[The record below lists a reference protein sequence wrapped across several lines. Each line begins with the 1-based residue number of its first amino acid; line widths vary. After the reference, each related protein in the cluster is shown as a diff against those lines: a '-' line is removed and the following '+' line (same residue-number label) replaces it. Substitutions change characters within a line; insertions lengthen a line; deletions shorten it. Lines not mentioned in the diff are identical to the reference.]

1 MGLLSHWPLILILVV
16 VLIIFGPG
24 KLPQIGGAI
33 GTAIKEFRKAT
44 NELKDDIARTTE
56 QHEPEA
62 PVTGASYP
70 QPAPGGSMH
79 LVEPAATTAAHPEPD
94 AKPEPKKEAA
104 EAPKA

>member
-1 MGLLSHWPLILILVV
+1 MGFLSHWYLIVGLVI

-24 KLPQIGGAI
+24 KLPQIGGAV

-44 NELKDDIARTTE
+44 TELRDDIARSTE
-56 QHEPEA
+56 QHDPEV

-70 QPAPGGSMH
+70 QPAAST
-79 LVEPAATTAAHPEPD
+79 ATHPEPE
-94 AKPEPKKEAA
+94 AKKEPI

>member
-44 NELKDDIARTTE
+44 TELKDDLARSTE
-56 QHEPEA
+56 QQDPET
-62 PVTGASYP
+62 PVSGAGYP
-70 QPAPGGSMH
+70 QPVAST
-79 LVEPAATTAAHPEPD
+79 ATQPEP
-94 AKPEPKKEAA
+94 ETRKETA

>member
-44 NELKDDIARTTE
+44 SELKDDISRSTE

-70 QPAPGGSMH
+70 QPA
-79 LVEPAATTAAHPEPD
+79 ATTTMQPEP
-94 AKPEPKKEAA
+94 EVKKA

>member
-1 MGLLSHWPLILILVV
+1 MGLLNHWWLILILVV

-44 NELKDDIARTTE
+44 SELKDEFARSTDM
-56 QHEPEA
+56 HDPEA

-70 QPAPGGSMH
+70 QPAAST
-79 LVEPAATTAAHPEPD
+79 ATGPE
-94 AKPEPKKEAA
+94 PEPKKETA

>member
-44 NELKDDIARTTE
+44 TELKDDIARTTE
-56 QHEPEA
+56 QEPEA

-70 QPAPGGSMH
+70 QPA
-79 LVEPAATTAAHPEPD
+79 ATTATHTE
-94 AKPEPKKEAA
+94 PEPKKETV

>member
-1 MGLLSHWPLILILVV
+1 MLGSHWLWVVILLVI

-24 KLPQIGGAI
+24 RLPELGGAV
-33 GTAIKEFRKAT
+33 GKAMREFRKAT
-44 NELKDDIARTTE
+44 SELKDDISRSTE

-70 QPAPGGSMH
+70 QPA
-79 LVEPAATTAAHPEPD
+79 ATTTMQPEP
-94 AKPEPKKEAA
+94 EVKKA

>member
-1 MGLLSHWPLILILVV
+1 MGFLSHWPLILILVV

-44 NELKDDIARTTE
+44 TELRDDIARSTD
-56 QHEPEA
+56 QQEPDA
-62 PVTGASYP
+62 PVTGAGSP
-70 QPAPGGSMH
+70 QPAAS
-79 LVEPAATTAAHPEPD
+79 TALHPEP
-94 AKPEPKKEAA
+94 EPKQESKKDTA

>member
-1 MGLLSHWPLILILVV
+1 MGLMSHWPLILILVV

-44 NELKDDIARTTE
+44 TELKDDIARSTE

-62 PVTGASYP
+62 PVTGAGFP
-70 QPAPGGSMH
+70 Q
-79 LVEPAATTAAHPEPD
+79 PAATTATPHE
-94 AKPEPKKEAA
+94 PEPKKEPV

>member
-1 MGLLSHWPLILILVV
+1 MGILNHWYLILILVV

-44 NELKDDIARTTE
+44 TEIRDDITRATE
-56 QHEPEA
+56 HPPEG
-62 PVTGASYP
+62 PTTGADYP
-70 QPAPGGSMH
+70 QPAASAP
-79 LVEPAATTAAHPEPD
+79 VATEPKPEAGAVAP
-94 AKPEPKKEAA
+94 AEPKKEAA

>member
-1 MGLLSHWPLILILVV
+1 MGFLIQWPLILILVV

-44 NELKDDIARTTE
+44 TELRDDIARSTD

-62 PVTGASYP
+62 PVTGASCP
-70 QPAPGGSMH
+70 P
-79 LVEPAATTAAHPEPD
+79 PAAATAVHPEPEL
-94 AKPEPKKEAA
+94 KQELKQELKKDGA

>member
-44 NELKDDIARTTE
+44 TELRDDLARTTE
-56 QHEPEA
+56 LQEHEPDTPA
-62 PVTGASYP
+62 TGASYP
-70 QPAPGGSMH
+70 QPAASTPQ
-79 LVEPAATTAAHPEPD
+79 PEPD
-94 AKPEPKKEAA
+94 AKKDTAG
-104 EAPKA
+104 APKA

>member
-1 MGLLSHWPLILILVV
+1 MGLVSHWPLILILVV

-44 NELKDDIARTTE
+44 AELKDDIARSTE
-56 QHEPEA
+56 QQHDAEA

-70 QPAPGGSMH
+70 QPVAST
-79 LVEPAATTAAHPEPD
+79 ATQPEPE
-94 AKPEPKKEAA
+94 AKKEAA

>member
-1 MGLLSHWPLILILVV
+1 MGFLSHWPLILILVV

-44 NELKDDIARTTE
+44 TELKDDIARTTE
-56 QHEPEA
+56 QTAEGPS
-62 PVTGASYP
+62 TGADYP
-70 QPAPGGSMH
+70 QPVASTPATA
-79 LVEPAATTAAHPEPD
+79 EPRPVTSTAAP
-94 AKPEPKKEAA
+94 AEPKKEAA

>member
-44 NELKDDIARTTE
+44 TELRDDIARSTD

-62 PVTGASYP
+62 PVTGASFP
-70 QPAPGGSMH
+70 QPA
-79 LVEPAATTAAHPEPD
+79 AATAVHPEPEL
-94 AKPEPKKEAA
+94 KQELKKDGA

>member
-44 NELKDDIARTTE
+44 SELKDDIARSTE
-56 QHEPEA
+56 HEGEA

-70 QPAPGGSMH
+70 QPAAST
-79 LVEPAATTAAHPEPD
+79 ATQ
-94 AKPEPKKEAA
+94 PEPKPTKEIA
-104 EAPKA
+104 ESPKA

>member
-44 NELKDDIARTTE
+44 TELRDDIARSTE
-56 QHEPEA
+56 QHDAEA

-70 QPAPGGSMH
+70 QPVAST
-79 LVEPAATTAAHPEPD
+79 ATHPETET
-94 AKPEPKKEAA
+94 KPEPKKEA